1 MRGRGGVCARGA
13 CMAGECAWLGA
24 CMAGSVHGRK
34 NRQLQRAVRIVLE
47 CILVLEMFVIIKKP
61 SPALENISGGRGL
74 RLFKSLYRSYKIVPF
89 FVGCE

>member
-1 MRGRGGVCARGA
+1 MHGRG
-13 CMAGECAWLGA
+13 CAWLGA

-34 NRQLQRAVRIVLE
+34 NRQLERAVRIILE

-89 FVGCE
+89 FIGCE